1 MVVYLDQYNPPKSF
15 WKMSISELVK
25 YNNKCIK
32 LDKKSN
38 FKYKIRKRR
47 RKTRNRRNRKTKKK
61 RNKFTRRI
69 Q

>member
-1 MVVYLDQYNPPKSF
+1 MVVYLDQYNPPKAF

-32 LDKKSN
+32 LDKKCN

-61 RNKFTRRI
+61 RNRFTKRV